1 MTADPVG
8 RPDGRIIV
16 KPSLIPAEVIDRIA
30 AGPPVPRGDDLIGM
44 LDAVEDAAGWH
55 GLRALH
61 RLLCTRVANRGA
73 VDTQWGYAAGMRVA
87 RDEVI
92 RSQTALLVGLATA
105 VDRLDSAHRAAAAL
119 STGDPRYAAD
129 TKMEN
134 LLVLLPQVQAQLAAA
149 HALALVMLR

>member
-1 MTADPVG
+1 MTAQIAQPNG
-8 RPDGRIIV
+8 RVVAKPD
-16 KPSLIPAEVIDRIA
+16 LIPAAVRAQIE
-30 AGPPVPRGDDLIGM
+30 AGPPVPRGDDLVGM
-44 LDAVEDAAGWH
+44 LDAVEDAAGWY

-92 RSQTALLVGLATA
+92 RSQTALLVGLSTA
-105 VDRLDSAHRAAAAL
+105 ALRLGSACEAAAAL
-119 STGDPRYAAD
+119 SAGDPRYGAD
-129 TKMEN
+129 TKMRDM
-134 LLVLLPQVQAQLAAA
+134 LVLLPQVRAQITAA